1 MLNRKAT
8 KKEDKSQETSFE
20 NRHEELNDSD
30 LEKVSGGA
38 AKQPAPTGN
47 IPPAGYAN

>member
-1 MLNRKAT
+1 MSNRKDIT
-8 KKEDKSQETSFE
+8 KEDKSKETNLE
-20 NRHEELNDSD
+20 HRRDELNEND